1 MGKDRV
7 IKLIANLIGKSTA
20 HKILVKYTNMPESI
34 NHMLSEIDNYRGQ
47 LSEYIIQYNW
57 NIYDKQKIIKEAEK
71 SLDEARW
78 KFLDELSFGHYFDL
92 DILIVYVL
100 KLLLLERWGKIN
112 TADKT
117 KILEGALAKA

>member
-47 LSEYIIQYNW
+47 LSEYTIQYNW
-57 NIYDKQKIIKEAEK
+57 NIYDKQKIMNEAEK
-71 SLDEARW
+71 SLNKELKQEHFNNVTFPDSAKI
-78 KFLDELSFGHYFDL
+78 KFLNETIGEFFEFKQFH
-92 DILIVYVL
+92 
-100 KLLLLERWGKIN
+100 
-112 TADKT
+112 
-117 KILEGALAKA
+117 

>member
-1 MGKDRV
+1 MRQDSYTDFS
-7 IKLIANLIGKSTA
+7 LTHIAINA
-20 HKILVKYTNMPESI
+20 HRNPSILE
-34 NHMLSEIDNYRGQ
+34 G
-47 LSEYIIQYNW
+47 
-57 NIYDKQKIIKEAEK
+57 EK
-71 SLDEARW
+71 TLDLARW
-78 KFLDELSFGHYFDL
+78 HFLEGLTFGHYFDL